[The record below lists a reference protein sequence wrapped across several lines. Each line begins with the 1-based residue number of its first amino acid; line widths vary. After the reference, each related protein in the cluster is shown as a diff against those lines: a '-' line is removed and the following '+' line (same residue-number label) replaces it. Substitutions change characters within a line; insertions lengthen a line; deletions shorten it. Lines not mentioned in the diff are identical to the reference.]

1 VLLYHF
7 AELQKGE
14 ILFLREARK
23 HAPESPKLGSFRNGK
38 QNAKSDTVAVIV
50 RAARRARLDYPGFL
64 YACQQARRKL
74 KLTRPK
80 RERKLPH
87 LLPVSALKRFFQVIQ
102 NCGDVQHEILLKLL
116 FYTAVR
122 VRELVRIRIGDVDL
136 EQCRIFIQQG
146 KGPKDRYI
154 LFPASFRLVLR
165 LRSHLKSHPENR
177 YLFETTRCG
186 PFTTRRIQQIVQS
199 YRARAHITQPVH
211 PHLFRHQMLTY
222 LTAQGLS
229 DAQLQLISG
238 HASKKS
244 LEIYQH
250 LSLEAVEDAYQAA
263 VRALEI

>member
-1 VLLYHF
+1 MPRKAQNRDHF
-7 AELQKGE
+7 VTANK
-14 ILFLREARK
+14 
-23 HAPESPKLGSFRNGK
+23 
-38 QNAKSDTVAVIV
+38 NAKSDAVAVIV

-74 KLTRPK
+74 KLMRPK
-80 RERKLPH
+80 REHKLPH
-87 LLPVSALKRFFQVIQ
+87 LLPASALKRFFQVIQ

-122 VRELVRIRIGDVDL
+122 VQELVRIRIDDVDL

-199 YRARAHITQPVH
+199 YRARANITQPVH

-244 LEIYQH
+244 LEIDQH